1 MVEVVT
7 AALEDQLVDP
17 LSFKLNKTAS
27 YITKRRSCTFHA
39 SGSNIYHPRTGV
51 KLIKILISG
60 HDWLDP
66 GTVRIMFDL
75 KNDHPDRRLYPV
87 GGAHGFFNRL
97 RILAQGQVIEDIN
110 DYNRVHEMFQVF
122 SASESRENDHAA
134 GFGSYWQE
142 NARSKEL
149 IGTTKGLVSIP
160 GSQSMTAML
169 KLNAGIF
176 QTKKYLPLQFMPL
189 TIELSLV
196 DDPEEPIIYGGAA
209 AIAGFAALAAN
220 SFTNTNTSNTWSI
233 LNVQAKCDLVT
244 LDNSYEEDFFKSL
257 SEGTPLYINYNTLI
271 SQIQTISGNSN
282 LNVNVS
288 RSLTRL
294 KSVFVS
300 LIKNLT
306 PDASTEAG
314 VLERRNRT
322 HVGSKVW
329 NEFFSPMFAD
339 FDNDPRVHNLLG
351 DFEFQLQIGSFL
363 FPEYRIRS
371 HAEAF
376 YNLQKTLG
384 IRSNSMHN
392 FDISGD
398 EYRRDKLILG
408 IDTEKI
414 LEAGF
419 SGLSTRSGD
428 LMTVLFKYNSDGG
441 AGTPRLADR
450 MHIVLHSDQIL
461 EVHSHGVRVLD

>member
-17 LSFKLNKTAS
+17 LSFKLTKTAS

-66 GTVRIMFDL
+66 GTVRLMFDL

-122 SASESRENDHAA
+122 SASESRNNDYASGLASNWQAHAT
-134 GFGSYWQE
+134 
-142 NARSKEL
+142 SKEL
-149 IGTTKGLVSIP
+149 LTTTKGLVSIS
-160 GSQSMTAML
+160 GSQTMTGML

-196 DDPEEPIIYGGAA
+196 DDPLEPIIHGGDSTTASA
-209 AIAGFAALAAN
+209 FITTN
-220 SFTNTNTSNTWSI
+220 SSDIWSI

-306 PDASTEAG
+306 SDADAG
-314 VLERRNRT
+314 AGGSLDRRNKD

-329 NEFFSPMFAD
+329 NEFFSPMYGE
-339 FDNDPRVHNLLG
+339 FDRTPKVHTLAG
-351 DFEFQLQIGSFL
+351 EFEFQLQIGSYL

-392 FDISGD
+392 FNVSGD

>member
-7 AALEDQLVDP
+7 ASLEDQLVDP

-75 KNDHPDRRLYPV
+75 KNDDGILGLYPV
-87 GGAHGFFNRL
+87 GGTHGFFNRL

-122 SASESRENDHAA
+122 SASESRDNDYASGLGNNWQAHAT
-134 GFGSYWQE
+134 
-142 NARSKEL
+142 SKEL
-149 IGTTKGLVSIP
+149 RMNTKGLVVIP
-160 GSQSMTAML
+160 PSMAATVML

-196 DDPEEPIIYGGAA
+196 DDPLEPIIYGATPPSGTVD
-209 AIAGFAALAAN
+209 AN
-220 SFTNTNTSNTWSI
+220 VFYNNDSSNQWSI

-306 PDASTEAG
+306 PDATTG
-314 VLERRNRT
+314 GGFLNRRNID

-329 NEFFSPMFAD
+329 NEFFSPMYSEYD
-339 FDNDPRVHNLLG
+339 LSPKVHTPEG
-351 DFEFQLQIGSFL
+351 EFEFQLQIGSFL

-392 FDISGD
+392 FNVSGD

-428 LMTVLFKYNSDGG
+428 LMTVLFKYNSEGG
-441 AGTPRLADR
+441 AGAPRLGDR